1 MYLNNCH
8 LIGALSGGVD
18 CQSGMWRFGTD
29 ESPRWGTNCQKEPLR
44 SMTAVVGHC
53 SRGLSICTPTSPC

>member
-18 CQSGMWRFGTD
+18 CQSGYVEIRDGRI
-29 ESPRWGTNCQKEPLR
+29 S
-44 SMTAVVGHC
+44 SVGE
-53 SRGLSICTPTSPC
+53 